1 MTIYNQGKTSVYH
14 IPLLLLFLSSF
25 IIHAK
30 IELPAIVSSN
40 MVLQRNT
47 TVKVWGW
54 ADKGEKITIT
64 ASWLSKPV
72 QITTNNEGE
81 WITNLKTTNTKEPQ
95 TISLKSNASDIIL
108 KNVVFGEVWLCSG
121 QSNMNFGLV
130 GNPGQP
136 VYGSVQTIANSRNK
150 NLRLFTVKKSP
161 SLEPTKKLHSKNE
174 EWTYANPNTVPEFS
188 AIAYF
193 FGSQLQKILDVP
205 VGMIHSSWGASP
217 IQAWMSKE
225 VLEKHQQ
232 LDFSNYNKKPNKT
245 NTVLFNGMINP
256 ITSYT
261 IKGALWYQGEAN
273 RPEPQHYTKLMSMM
287 VKEWRAKWD
296 IGDFPFYY
304 VQIAPF
310 SSYKAIHEYNNYK
323 NAAFLREAQ
332 LKAMDIIPNS
342 FMACTMDIG
351 SKISIHPPR
360 KKEVADRLLN
370 IALHKTYNYK
380 TIDFSGP
387 IFDSMETKDNG
398 LLLKFKYAE
407 NGLYAFESEHIEG
420 FEIAGEDKVFYPAEA
435 KIINKRHLF
444 ISNENVA
451 NPKAARY
458 GWQNWIKG
466 SLFDCSLLPAPSF
479 RTDNWDKGQRSQ

>member
-1 MTIYNQGKTSVYH
+1 
-14 IPLLLLFLSSF
+14 
-25 IIHAK
+25 
-30 IELPAIVSSN
+30 

-64 ASWLSKPV
+64 ASWLSKLV
-72 QITTNNEGE
+72 TITADNKGK
-81 WITNLKTTNTKEPQ
+81 WITSLKTTNSKEPQ
-95 TISLKSNASDIIL
+95 TINLKSNVSNITL
-108 KNVVFGEVWLCSG
+108 ENVVFGEVWLCSG

-136 VYGSVQTIANSRNK
+136 VYRSVQTIANSRNK
-150 NLRLFTVKKSP
+150 NLRLFTVNKNP
-161 SLEPTKKLHSKNE
+161 SLEPTKKLHAKNE
-174 EWTYANPNTVPEFS
+174 GWTYANPNTVPEFS
-188 AIAYF
+188 AVAYF
-193 FGSQLQKILDVP
+193 FGSQLQNILDVP

-217 IQAWMSKE
+217 IQAWMSME
-225 VLEKHQQ
+225 VLTKHQK
-232 LDFSNYNKKPNKT
+232 LDFSNYEKYPNKT

-273 RPEPQHYTKLMSMM
+273 RSEPQHYAKLMSMM
-287 VKEWRAKWD
+287 VKEWREKWN

-310 SSYKAIHEYNNYK
+310 SSYGAINEYSNYK

-332 LKAMDIIPNS
+332 LKAMDIIPNT

-351 SKISIHPPR
+351 SKTSIHPPR

-370 IALHKTYNYK
+370 IALHKTYSYK

-387 IFDSMETKDNG
+387 IFSSMEAKDNG

-407 NGLYAFESEHIEG
+407 NGLYAYESEKIEG
-420 FEIAGEDKVFYPAEA
+420 FEIAGEDKVFYPAKA
-435 KIINKRHLF
+435 KIIDRRYIF
-444 ISNENVA
+444 ISNKNVT
-451 NPKAARY
+451 NPKEGRY

-479 RTDNWDKGQRSQ
+479 RTDNWDGAVQVKQ